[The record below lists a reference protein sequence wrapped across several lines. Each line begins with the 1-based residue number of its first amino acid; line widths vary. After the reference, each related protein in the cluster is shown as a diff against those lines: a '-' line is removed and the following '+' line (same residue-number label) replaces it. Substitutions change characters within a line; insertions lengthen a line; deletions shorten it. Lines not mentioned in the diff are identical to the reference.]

1 MRPEM
6 EGTSEPRRSQLGLM
20 PRVVGSADAEGVKS
34 MRGRLEATDAAAL
47 LGRESSDALS
57 TDVGERSGTDS
68 VVRAL
73 LGAFTSSGGS
83 ADISDNFD
91 RGPSS

>member
-1 MRPEM
+1 
-6 EGTSEPRRSQLGLM
+6 M

-83 ADISDNFD
+83 AAISDNFD